1 MNWKKNLVFLSLLAL
16 ILAVI
21 KNKIMNRAEVW
32 KKYLEFLYNQEGEYG
47 GSKIDKGGAW
57 GGWCPKLYKGQQIH
71 TRRGITWGSFVNN
84 GPKLGYS
91 PTPELFL
98 EMPTWLWNK
107 ILNQVFKDKYKGIDK
122 LMNSVPLLAIDIID
136 MGFMG
141 GGSAPSRH
149 INTIFNEDTTQND
162 VALTLYKISESR
174 KYTSEQ
180 LHKMITNERWRRL
193 KAQSNFWK
201 FGKGWANR
209 LNKIT
214 ANFSD
219 YKHRVF

>member
-1 MNWKKNLVFLSLLAL
+1 VDIVQFCIKEKK
-16 ILAVI
+16 
-21 KNKIMNRAEVW
+21 
-32 KKYLEFLYNQEGEYG
+32 
-47 GSKIDKGGAW
+47 
-57 GGWCPKLYKGQQIH
+57 IH

-84 GPKLGYS
+84 SSKLGYS
-91 PTPELFL
+91 PTGDLFCK
-98 EMPTWLWNK
+98 MPIWLWEK
-107 ILNQVFKDKYKGIDK
+107 IVTKVFKEKYKGIDK
-122 LMNSVPLLAIDIID
+122 LINSVPILAIDLID

-141 GGSAPSRH
+141 GHSAPSRH
-149 INTIFNEDTTQND
+149 INYLFDEDTTLND

-174 KYTSEQ
+174 NYSTEQ
-180 LHKMITNERWRRL
+180 IHKMITNERWRRL
-193 KAQSNFWK
+193 KLQDNYWE